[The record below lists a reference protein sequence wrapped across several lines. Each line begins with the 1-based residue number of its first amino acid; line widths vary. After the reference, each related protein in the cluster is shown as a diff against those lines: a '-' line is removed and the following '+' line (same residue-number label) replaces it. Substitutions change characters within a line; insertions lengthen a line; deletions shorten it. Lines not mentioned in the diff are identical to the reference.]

1 MMHDVQKSDAAIVPA
16 KAANKEEQSSAE
28 PLERRAASKRNAP
41 GTGTDYTQGWVPVSP
56 GAERVRQHAKENP
69 EEKLTALPRHV
80 DLDALRDA
88 FYGLK
93 PQAAP
98 GADGITWRMYEENLE
113 ENLLDLKDRVLRQSY
128 RATPVRRVEIPK
140 PDGGT
145 RALGIASI
153 EDKILQRAVCQQI
166 LDPIYESEF
175 AGFSY
180 GFRPKRSAHDA
191 LDALAY
197 AIERRKVNWMLDADI
212 KSFFDQIDR
221 ERLMSFLEERIGDR
235 RVLRLIRKWLSTGVL
250 EAGVLS
256 DTVQGT
262 PQGAPIS
269 PLLANVYLHKVLDSW
284 FAKEWRPER
293 ASGEVYIVRYADDF
307 VLAFQHRSDAAR
319 FAKDLQDRLKEYG
332 LELADHKTRLIEFGR
347 YAQASRRKRGEGRPE
362 TFDFLG
368 FTHYCRIKRN
378 GRFGLGRKPIAK
390 RVRRTLKAIKE
401 RLRAAMHDDPAET
414 GQWLGMVLQGWF
426 GYYAVP
432 TSSRHLSSFKH
443 ELERLWLHSIRRR
456 SQNDRFPWERL
467 RALSAAHLP
476 PARILHPWP
485 AYRFA
490 VKYPS

>member
-1 MMHDVQKSDAAIVPA
+1 MMHAAQKSDPAIVA
-16 KAANKEEQSSAE
+16 STAANKGSRLPAESSEPRAGSKGNPQS
-28 PLERRAASKRNAP
+28 
-41 GTGTDYTQGWVPVSP
+41 TGTDHTQGWVPVSP
-56 GAERVRQHAKENP
+56 GAERVRHFAMQNP
-69 EEKLTALPRHV
+69 KEKLTALLHHI
-80 DLDALRDA
+80 DLEALRRA
-88 FYGLK
+88 FYGIK
-93 PQAAP
+93 PNAAP
-98 GADGITWRMYEENLE
+98 GADGITWRMHEEDLE
-113 ENLLDLKDRVLRQSY
+113 ENLLDLKDRVHRGAY

-140 PDGGT
+140 PDGGQ
-145 RALGIASI
+145 RALGIAAM
-153 EDKILQRAVCQQI
+153 EDKILQRAVCQQV

-180 GFRPKRSAHDA
+180 GFRPRRSAHDA

-197 AIERRKVNWMLDADI
+197 AIERRKVNWILDADI
-212 KSFFDQIDR
+212 KGFFDHLDR
-221 ERLMSFLEERIGDR
+221 ERLISFLGERIGDR
-235 RVLRLIRKWLSTGVL
+235 RLLRLIRKWLSTGIL

-269 PLLANVYLHKVLDSW
+269 PLLANVYLHKVLDEW
-284 FAKEWRPER
+284 LARRWRPER

-307 VLAFQHRSDAAR
+307 VLGFEHRSDAVRLAE
-319 FAKDLQDRLKEYG
+319 DLQNRLKEYG
-332 LELADHKTRLIEFGR
+332 LELATQKTRLIEFGR
-347 YAQASRRKRGEGRPE
+347 FAQASRRKRGEGRPE

-368 FTHYCRIKRN
+368 FTHYCRTKRN

-401 RLRAAMHDDPAET
+401 RLRAAMHEDPAQT
-414 GQWLGMVLQGWF
+414 GKWLGMVLRGWL

-443 ELERLWLHSIRRR
+443 ELERHWIRSIRRR

-476 PARILHPWP
+476 PVRILHPWP
-485 AYRFA
+485 TYRFA

>member
-1 MMHDVQKSDAAIVPA
+1 MGRKTP
-16 KAANKEEQSSAE
+16 AE
-28 PLERRAASKRNAP
+28 PPEERAASKRNAP

-69 EEKLTALPRHV
+69 EGKLTALLHHI

-93 PQAAP
+93 PNAAP

-113 ENLLDLKDRVLRQSY
+113 EKLLDLKDRVHKGAY
-128 RATPVRRVEIPK
+128 RATPVLRVAIPK
-140 PDGGT
+140 PDGGK

-175 AGFSY
+175 AGFAY

-197 AIERRKVNWMLDADI
+197 AIERRKVNWILDADI
-212 KSFFDQIDR
+212 KGFFDHLDR
-221 ERLMSFLEERIGDR
+221 ERLISFLGERIGDN
-235 RVLRLIRKWLSTGVL
+235 RVLRLIRKWLSTGVM
-250 EAGVLS
+250 EAGELS
-256 DTVQGT
+256 DSVQGT

-284 FAKEWRPER
+284 FAKEWRPKS

-307 VLAFQHRSDAAR
+307 VLGFEYRSDAVR
-319 FAKDLQDRLKEYG
+319 FAKDLRDRLEEYG
-332 LELADHKTRLIEFGR
+332 LELAAHKTRLIEFGR
-347 YAQASRRKRGEGRPE
+347 YAIENRRQRNDSRPE

-368 FTHYCRIKRN
+368 LTHYCRTMSN
-378 GRFGLGRKPIAK
+378 GKFGLGRKPIAK

-401 RLRAAMHDDPAET
+401 RLRMRMHDDPAQT
-414 GQWLGMVLQGWF
+414 GQWLGLVLRGWL

-432 TSSRHLSSFKH
+432 TSSTYLRSFKY
-443 ELERLWLHSIRRR
+443 ELERQWLRSLRRR
-456 SQNDRFPWERL
+456 SQHDRFPWGRL
-467 RALSAAHLP
+467 RALSTAHLP
-476 PARILHPWP
+476 TVSILHPWP
-485 AYRFA
+485 ADRFA
-490 VKYPS
+490 VKHSS

>member
-1 MMHDVQKSDAAIVPA
+1 MGRKTP
-16 KAANKEEQSSAE
+16 AE
-28 PLERRAASKRNAP
+28 PPEERAASKRNAP

-69 EEKLTALPRHV
+69 EGKLTALLHHI

-93 PQAAP
+93 PNAAP

-113 ENLLDLKDRVLRQSY
+113 EKLLDLKDRVHKGAY
-128 RATPVRRVEIPK
+128 RATPVLRVAIPK
-140 PDGGT
+140 PDGGK

-175 AGFSY
+175 AGFAY

-197 AIERRKVNWMLDADI
+197 AIERRKVNWILDADI
-212 KSFFDQIDR
+212 KGFFDHLDR
-221 ERLMSFLEERIGDR
+221 ERLISFLGERIGDN
-235 RVLRLIRKWLSTGVL
+235 RVLRLIRKWLSTGVM
-250 EAGVLS
+250 EAGELS
-256 DTVQGT
+256 DSVQGT

-284 FAKEWRPER
+284 FAKEWRPKR

-307 VLAFQHRSDAAR
+307 VLGFEYRSDAVR
-319 FAKDLQDRLKEYG
+319 FAKDLRDRLEEYG
-332 LELADHKTRLIEFGR
+332 LELAAHKTRLIEFGR
-347 YAQASRRKRGEGRPE
+347 YAIENRRQRNDSRPE

-368 FTHYCRIKRN
+368 LTHYCSRTRSGGFK
-378 GRFGLGRKPIAK
+378 LGRKPIAK

-401 RLRAAMHDDPAET
+401 KLRMRMHDDPMQT
-414 GQWLGMVLQGWF
+414 GQWLGMVLNGWLN
-426 GYYAVP
+426 YYAVP
-432 TSSRHLSSFKH
+432 TSYPSLCRFRQ
-443 ELERLWLHSIRRR
+443 RLQWHWKRTLQRR
-456 SQNDRFPWERL
+456 SDKDRTTWERISQL
-467 RALSAAHLP
+467 CDQLWP
-476 PARILHPWP
+476 PVQIRHPWP
-485 AYRFA
+485 AQRFA
-490 VKYPS
+490 VRYSS